1 MAIKIVVGGP
11 PQSGKSTF
19 TTRLVRTLLK
29 ERGVDVDNMG
39 LDPWDRTLDVILE
52 RIPESE
58 RKQNMSKK
66 EAIEALRK
74 KASSF
79 NKLSKKHDVV
89 VGDLPGIPDELAQI
103 VTRIGTYGIIVI
115 DNDKDELIGAAG
127 RTSGSHQRVKPEDI
141 FNLKLQM
148 PTQKKNRLF
157 QFTYFRELEKNNE

>member
-1 MAIKIVVGGP
+1 
-11 PQSGKSTF
+11 
-19 TTRLVRTLLK
+19 
-29 ERGVDVDNMG
+29 MG

-74 KASSF
+74 KASQF

-103 VTRIGTYGIIVI
+103 VTRIGTYGIIVCK
-115 DNDKDELIGAAG
+115 DDELKKIPEWEKLFSDNNVKLVAVIH
-127 RTSGSHQRVKPEDI
+127 TSMKGKENVWQDG
-141 FNLKLQM
+141 NLIRADLVNLNTKIIITPGIQSLASLLQNKLGIQ
-148 PTQKKNRLF
+148 L
-157 QFTYFRELEKNNE
+157 